1 MMWKRIRTI
10 FIARNKEFYRDKS
23 VFLWNLIFPF
33 FIIVALSFS
42 FNEDTQTLYKVG
54 VINTANQK
62 TTPAVHRQYESFK
75 SIKYINFINLDST
88 AEGLDKLKHHR
99 VDILIKPDSKEY
111 WVSSRSPKGYILEK
125 LLHSSYTDIKDNFK
139 KQIITG
145 VKISY
150 IEWLFPGILGLNMMF
165 NCLFGV
171 GYVVVRYRK
180 NGVLK
185 RISVT
190 PTTPFE
196 FLTAQVLSRM
206 LVTLVTTSIVFI
218 GCTLLYKFEMRGSY
232 LNLILIFAIGG
243 FSMISLGL
251 LIASRS
257 SSEELADGILN
268 IITWPMMIFSEVWFS
283 MEGANPTLSKISKFL
298 PLTHIVDGAR
308 KIMNDGLGLYDIRYN
323 IAYLL
328 IMSLIFLIAGSL
340 LFKWHKT

>member
-1 MMWKRIRTI
+1 MMWKRIWTL

-33 FIIVALSFS
+33 FIIIALSFS
-42 FNEDTQTLYKVG
+42 FNDDTQTLFRVG
-54 VINTANQK
+54 VIISSNKVYSNEQYNSFK
-62 TTPAVHRQYESFK
+62 TT
-75 SIKYINFINLDST
+75 KYINFINFNSID
-88 AEGLDKLKHHR
+88 EGLDKLKHHR
-99 VDILIKPDSKEY
+99 VDFLIKPDSKEY
-111 WVSSRSPKGYILEK
+111 WVSSLSPKGYILEK
-125 LLHSSYTDIKDNFK
+125 LLNSTNLDIKNIYN

-145 VKISY
+145 IKIPY

-190 PTTPFE
+190 PTRPFE

-206 LVTLVTTSIVFI
+206 LVMLITTSIVFI
-218 GCTLLYKFEMRGSY
+218 GCSLLYKFENRGSY
-232 LNLILIFAIGG
+232 LTLLLIFALGG
-243 FSMISLGL
+243 FCMISLGL

-268 IITWPMMIFSEVWFS
+268 LITWPMMIFSEVWFS
-283 MEGANPTLSKISKFL
+283 MEGANPIIIKISKIF
-298 PLTHIVDGAR
+298 PLTHLVDGAR

-323 IAYLL
+323 IIYLL
-328 IMSLIFLIAGSL
+328 IMSVIFLISGSL

>member
-1 MMWKRIRTI
+1 MMWKRIWTL

-42 FNEDTQTLYKVG
+42 FNEETQTLYKVG
-54 VINTANQK
+54 VINPKNK
-62 TTPAVHRQYESFK
+62 VSRVVHQQYETFK
-75 SIKYINFINLDST
+75 SIKYINFINFDST
-88 AEGLDKLKHHR
+88 TEGMDKLKHHR

-125 LLHSSYTDIKDNFK
+125 LLHSTQADIKDNFK
-139 KQIITG
+139 KQTITG
-145 VKISY
+145 IRISY

-190 PTTPFE
+190 PTSPFE

-206 LVTLVTTSIVFI
+206 LVMLVTTSIVYI
-218 GCTLLYKFEMRGSY
+218 GCTLLYNFEMRGSY
-232 LNLILIFAIGG
+232 LNLLLIFAVGG

-268 IITWPMMIFSEVWFS
+268 IVTWPMMIFSEVWFS
-283 MEGANPTLSKISKFL
+283 MEGANPTIVAISKFF
-298 PLTHIVDGAR
+298 PLTHLVDGAR
-308 KIMNDGLGLYDIRYN
+308 KIMNDGFGLYEIRYN
-323 IAYLL
+323 IVYLL